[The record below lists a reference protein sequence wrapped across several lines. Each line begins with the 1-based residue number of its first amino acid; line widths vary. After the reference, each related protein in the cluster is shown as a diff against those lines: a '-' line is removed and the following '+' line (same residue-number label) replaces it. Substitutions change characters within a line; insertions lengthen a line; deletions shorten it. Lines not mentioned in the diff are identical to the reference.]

1 MATTKGKGP
10 RLEDHATIETM
21 LPMEDMDRLAPLKAN
36 MKKMLR
42 VNDEQIA
49 LNRYV
54 WHNLPRGINGQLIE
68 RILYYRGS
76 GMFFYMP
83 ETDLFY
89 FLPYCLN
96 GTIDLYGRYKTV
108 SPLPFMG
115 KDDDA
120 QKALLSTMLREPVYD
135 FAPQEVSSNPFDA
148 LKSKC
153 VLLYDYCPQLSQTIL
168 PRQKIN
174 EGIID
179 IESNIIPYLNTLLS
193 NNTGVNG
200 VRVNDDGEQSSVSRA
215 SDTCNLAALNG
226 KRWIPITGPLDFQ
239 DLGSP
244 VAGSRA
250 EDMLLAMEAIDNIRI
265 GTYGVDNGG
274 IFEKKAHLLESEN
287 RTSNAST
294 GLVCEDGLWQRREF
308 ANLINSWFMEPA
320 DVDPS
325 AWVWVEVNPTTAA
338 AEESSIPATNTMN
351 AAEEN
356 NDGNEGG
363 NNDGN
368 E

>member
-1 MATTKGKGP
+1 MASKGP
-10 RLEDHATIETM
+10 RLEDRATIDTM
-21 LPMEDMDRLAPLKAN
+21 IPTADMDMLAPLKAN
-36 MKKMLR
+36 IKKMLR

-68 RILYYRGS
+68 RILYYRGT

-96 GTIDLYGRYKTV
+96 GTIDIYGRYKSV

-115 KDDDA
+115 KEDEA
-120 QKALLSTMLREPVYD
+120 QKALLSTMTREPVYD
-135 FAPQEVSSNPFDA
+135 FAPQEVSDDPDSV
-148 LKSKC
+148 LTTKC
-153 VLLYDYCPQLSQTIL
+153 ILLYDYCPQLSQVIL

-174 EGIID
+174 EGLID

-200 VRVNDDGEQSSVSRA
+200 VRVNDDSEQSSVTRA

-226 KRWIPITGPLDFQ
+226 KRWMPITGTLDFQ
-239 DLGSP
+239 DLSSP
-244 VAGSRA
+244 VAGARA
-250 EDMLLAMEAIDNIRI
+250 EDMLLTMEAIDNIRI

-287 RTSNAST
+287 RASNAST

-308 ANLINSWFMEPA
+308 ANLINSWIMEPA

-325 AWVWVEVNPTTAA
+325 AWVWVEVNPTTARA
-338 AEESSIPATNTMN
+338 AETETAGTETTETKNSGSPATNSSPS
-351 AAEEN
+351 EE
-356 NDGNEGG
+356 
-363 NNDGN
+363 
-368 E
+368 